1 MIDPGVQFK
10 AVERDAL
17 STDRDFRE
25 VGADVCVEAV
35 AVHAEVTRSVPE
47 TKEPRN
53 DACRL
58 SGRAVHVQLASTA
71 QVRGRN
77 GLAFVAELTADGE
90 PSLPVLSFLF
100 RRQRARLEPASG
112 RA

>member
-10 AVERDAL
+10 AVERDTL

-25 VGADVCVEAV
+25 VGADLCVEAV
-35 AVHAEVTRSVPE
+35 AVHAEVAWGISE
-47 TKEPRN
+47 AEEPRN

-71 QVRGRN
+71 QVHEMCSCT
-77 GLAFVAELTADGE
+77 FD
-90 PSLPVLSFLF
+90 LF
-100 RRQRARLEPASG
+100 RSVGFYVESSS
-112 RA
+112 